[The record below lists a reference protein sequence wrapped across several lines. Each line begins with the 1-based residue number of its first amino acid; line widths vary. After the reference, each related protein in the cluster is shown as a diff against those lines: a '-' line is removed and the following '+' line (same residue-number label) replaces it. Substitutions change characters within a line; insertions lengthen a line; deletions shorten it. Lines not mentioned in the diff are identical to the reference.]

1 MYNYCPPGMTPG
13 MFNCCPPGMNPGWI
27 IDYIQSVINQ
37 KIICNELQ
45 SGLLNCQ
52 GNVLAPA
59 TRIVRCEDLDA
70 LVKEAI
76 QSGQI
81 SIPGIDALTFDG
93 TDIRLVD
100 QAGVTHNINLAS
112 IAPQSLTSSALSV
125 SLTMKDGTVH
135 TVDLTVAV
143 TDAIAKKTL
152 TNAVLTKDNTLV
164 LTLGDGS
171 QVNVALKT
179 LLMDGQLVS
188 GSVNS
193 AGDIE
198 LVRGDGTTV
207 TIDANALRKVKIDR
221 DSPFTGNGDDVPLN
235 MDFSRVCWKVIDSIT
250 MDSSGLHI
258 KIDNQCD
265 AVTLPMS
272 AIQQALADKISVCVG
287 GSGFITGNG
296 QSGSCL
302 DLDLQKI
309 INALVANANV
319 MNTLIN
325 SLNNKIAV
333 STNGTLSGN
342 GTTAS
347 PLSVVVSSDVGNLLT
362 LRPDGLYYGQQASKD
377 VSELYVDSVAGD
389 DKNPGSQ
396 KQPLKTLQEALK
408 KVRDDQSNNIH
419 LRCGGEYLWP
429 SFAVSNGAT
438 RTIQAYGD
446 PYIDGHKKPQVTPER
461 RSYIWWL
468 RDAVIRPKIYV
479 QVGYNPQ
486 LQVYSNATALPIN
499 GGLLECFGL
508 EFICE
513 GVNDPGTPGA
523 PANFDPKT
531 WARWNTYMVY
541 GNSSGK
547 VNFYGCKFQGNYAP
561 KAAKIEPDNVDEDWW
576 GIVGKDSL
584 GEGAQPKFTSCS
596 NTNLV
601 TMPGQEKYPNIIDVS
616 SGMAQL
622 DIRPKYDSFSDL
634 PGYEYLVWNMDHA
647 VQLTNVLT
655 GIVWDKLG
663 EPRNL
668 TSNIVID
675 EKK

>member
-1 MYNYCPPGMTPG
+1 MYNSCPPGMNPG

-45 SGLLNCQ
+45 AGLLNCQ

-59 TRIVRCEDLDA
+59 TRIVRCEDLSA

-81 SIPGIDALTFDG
+81 AIPGIDALTFDG

-100 QAGVTHNINLAS
+100 QAGVTHDINLAS

-135 TVDLTVAV
+135 TVDLTAAVA
-143 TDAIAKKTL
+143 DAIAKKTL

-171 QVNVALKT
+171 QVNVDLET
-179 LLMDGQLVS
+179 LLADTQLVS

-250 MDSSGLHI
+250 MDNNGLHI

-309 INALVANANV
+309 MNALVANANV
-319 MNTLIN
+319 INTLIN

-347 PLSVVVSSDVGNLLT
+347 PLSVVVSLDKGNLLT

-408 KVRDDQSNNIH
+408 KVLDDQSNNIY

-438 RTIQAYGD
+438 RKILAYGD
-446 PYIDGHKKPQVTPER
+446 PYIDGNKVPQVTPER
-461 RSYIWWL
+461 RSYHWWV
-468 RDAVIRPKIYV
+468 RDAVVRPKIYV
-479 QVGYNPQ
+479 QVGYNESI
-486 LQVYSNATALPIN
+486 QVYANMAAAPQN
-499 GGLLECFGL
+499 GGVLECTGL

-513 GVNDPGTPGA
+513 GVNDPGTPSA
-523 PANFDPKT
+523 PADFDPKT
-531 WARWNTYMVY
+531 WVRWSTYMVY

-547 VNFYGCKFQGNYAP
+547 VNFYGCKFQGSYAP
-561 KAAKIEPDNVDEDWW
+561 KILPDNVGEDWW
-576 GIVGKDSL
+576 GIVGKDSV
-584 GEGAQPKFTSCS
+584 GEGAQPKFTACS
-596 NTNLV
+596 YINLV
-601 TMPGQEKYPNIIDVS
+601 TTPGQKKYPNIINVS

-622 DIRPKYDSFSDL
+622 DIRPYDDSFGDL
-634 PGYEYLVWNMDHA
+634 PGYEYLVQNMANA
-647 VQLTNVLT
+647 VDITNVLT
-655 GIVWDKLG
+655 GIVADQNG
-663 EPRNL
+663 VPRNL
-668 TSNIVID
+668 TANIVI
-675 EKK
+675 